1 MLICFVAAFIIG
13 LCTGYTFSIGGLLLS
28 MLSLIPSVFLF
39 SGIGIL
45 FGTAVNEKAAPGL
58 CSIII
63 TLTGM
68 IGGIWMDIDGL
79 GGVIQKVANVLPF
92 YHGVSLAKLPFR
104 ESAVGAAEHL
114 IWTIGCAAV
123 VYVLAIVVFRRKMK
137 KDVK

>member
-1 MLICFVAAFIIG
+1 M
-13 LCTGYTFSIGGLLLS
+13 
-28 MLSLIPSVFLF
+28 SLIPSAVLF

-45 FGTAVNEKAAPGL
+45 FGSAVNEKAAPGL

-63 TLTGM
+63 TVTGM

-79 GGVIQKVANVLPF
+79 GGVIKKVANVLPF

-104 ESAVGAAEHL
+104 ESAEGAVEHL
-114 IWTIGCAAV
+114 IWTVGCAAV
-123 VYVLAIVVFRRKMK
+123 VYGLAIVVFRAKMK